1 MKVVVCLDDNNKIQ
15 WVKSFDWYKEHKN
28 WSEEKIVEAVA
39 KSNNIVEAVAK
50 SNNDDNCQSSFAIW
64 ETDGV
69 IGNLVEFLL
78 GDKKYKI
85 YVDIDDL
92 DDSINELSCDLGSM
106 HDDIFHMSQ
115 SMSNIEDMFKEFKE
129 KLAKKGYYHV

>member
-28 WSEEKIVEAVA
+28 WSEEK
-39 KSNNIVEAVAK
+39 IVEAVAK

-85 YVDIDDL
+85 YADIDDL
-92 DDSINELSCDLGSM
+92 DDSINELSSDLGSM
-106 HDDIFHMSQ
+106 HDDIFYMAQ
-115 SMSNIEDMFKEFKE
+115 SMENIENMFKEFKE
-129 KLAKKGYYHV
+129 KLAKKGYYRV

>member
-1 MKVVVCLDDNNKIQ
+1 MKVVVCLDGNNKIQ
-15 WVKSFDWYKEHKN
+15 WVKSFDWYKEHKK

-39 KSNNIVEAVAK
+39 KSNN
-50 SNNDDNCQSSFAIW
+50 DDKCQSLFAIW
-64 ETDGV
+64 EANDA

-85 YVDIDDL
+85 YADIDDL

-106 HDDIFHMSQ
+106 HDDIYHMSQ

-129 KLAKKGYYHV
+129 KLTKKGYYHV

>member
-28 WSEEKIVEAVA
+28 WSEEK
-39 KSNNIVEAVAK
+39 IVEAVAK

-85 YVDIDDL
+85 YADIDDL
-92 DDSINELSCDLGSM
+92 DDSINELSCDLSSIR
-106 HDDIFHMSQ
+106 DDIYHMSN
-115 SMSNIEDMFKEFKE
+115 SMENIEEMFKNFQNNLNKKE
-129 KLAKKGYYHV
+129 YYNV

>member
-15 WVKSFDWYKEHKN
+15 WVKSFEWYKEHKN
-28 WSEEKIVEAVA
+28 WSEEKIVEAVT
-39 KSNNIVEAVAK
+39 K
-50 SNNDDNCQSSFAIW
+50 SNNDDKCQSFFAIW
-64 ETDGV
+64 EANDD

-85 YVDIDDL
+85 YADIDDL
-92 DDSINELSCDLGSM
+92 DDSINELSGDLSSM
-106 HDDIFHMSQ
+106 YDDVFHMSQ

-129 KLAKKGYYHV
+129 KLIKKGYYHV

>member
-15 WVKSFDWYKEHKN
+15 WVKSFDWYKEHKK

-39 KSNNIVEAVAK
+39 KSNN
-50 SNNDDNCQSSFAIW
+50 DDKCQSLFAIW
-64 ETDGV
+64 EANDT

-85 YVDIDDL
+85 YADIDDL
-92 DDSINELSCDLGSM
+92 DDSIDELSGDLYSM

-129 KLAKKGYYHV
+129 KLTKKGYYHV

>member
-1 MKVVVCLDDNNKIQ
+1 MKVVVCLDNTSKIQ

-28 WSEEKIVEAVA
+28 WSEEK
-39 KSNNIVEAVAK
+39 IVEAVAK

-85 YVDIDDL
+85 YADIDDL

-129 KLAKKGYYHV
+129 KLAKKGYYNV

>member
-15 WVKSFDWYKEHKN
+15 WVKSFDWYKEHKK

-39 KSNNIVEAVAK
+39 KSNN
-50 SNNDDNCQSSFAIW
+50 DDKCQSLFAIW
-64 ETDGV
+64 EANDT

-85 YVDIDDL
+85 YADIDDL
-92 DDSINELSCDLGSM
+92 DDSINELSGDLYSM

-129 KLAKKGYYHV
+129 RLAKKGYYRV

>member
-28 WSEEKIVEAVA
+28 WSEEK
-39 KSNNIVEAVAK
+39 IVEAVAK

-85 YVDIDDL
+85 YADIDDL
-92 DDSINELSCDLGSM
+92 DDSINELSSDLGSM
-106 HDDIFHMSQ
+106 HDDIFYMAQ
-115 SMSNIEDMFKEFKE
+115 SMENIENMFKEFKE
-129 KLAKKGYYHV
+129 KLTKKGYYRV

>member
-15 WVKSFDWYKEHKN
+15 WVKSFDWYKEHKK

-39 KSNNIVEAVAK
+39 KSNN
-50 SNNDDNCQSSFAIW
+50 DDKCQSLFAIW
-64 ETDGV
+64 EANDT

-85 YVDIDDL
+85 YADIDDL
-92 DDSINELSCDLGSM
+92 DDSINELSGDLYSM

-129 KLAKKGYYHV
+129 KLTKKGYYHV

>member
-1 MKVVVCLDDNNKIQ
+1 MRVVVCLDGNDKIL

-28 WSEEKIVEAVA
+28 WPEEK
-39 KSNNIVEAVAK
+39 IVEAVAK
-50 SNNDDNCQSSFAIW
+50 SNNDDNCQSSFVIW

-85 YVDIDDL
+85 YADIDDL
-92 DDSINELSCDLGSM
+92 DDSINELSSDLGSM
-106 HDDIFHMSQ
+106 HDDIFHMAR
-115 SMSNIEDMFKEFKE
+115 SMENIENMFKEFKE
-129 KLAKKGYYHV
+129 KLTKKGYYHV

>member
-1 MKVVVCLDDNNKIQ
+1 MKVVVCLDDDSKIR
-15 WVKSFDWYKEHKN
+15 WVKSFDWYKEHKD
-28 WSEEKIVEAVA
+28 WSPKQVENAVS
-39 KSNNIVEAVAK
+39 KG
-50 SNNDDNCQSSFAIW
+50 NNDTNGEYTFEIW
-64 ETDGV
+64 EVDGV
-69 IGNLVEFLL
+69 IANLVEFIL

-85 YVDIDDL
+85 YADIDDL

>member
-1 MKVVVCLDDNNKIQ
+1 MKVVVCLDGNSKIQ

-28 WSEEKIVEAVA
+28 WSEEKIVEAVSKA
-39 KSNNIVEAVAK
+39 NQQEEGTTSYK
-50 SNNDDNCQSSFAIW
+50 IW
-64 ETDGV
+64 EMTG
-69 IGNLVEFLL
+69 ISGNLVEFLL

-85 YVDIDDL
+85 YADIDDL

>member
-39 KSNNIVEAVAK
+39 KSNN
-50 SNNDDNCQSSFAIW
+50 DGNCQSSFAIW

-85 YVDIDDL
+85 YADIDDL
-92 DDSINELSCDLGSM
+92 DDSINELSSDLGSM
-106 HDDIFHMSQ
+106 HDDIFYMAQ
-115 SMSNIEDMFKEFKE
+115 SMENIENMFKEFKE
-129 KLAKKGYYHV
+129 KLAKKGYYRV

>member
-1 MKVVVCLDDNNKIQ
+1 MKVVVCLDGNNKIQ
-15 WVKSFDWYKEHKN
+15 WVKSFDWYKEHKK

-39 KSNNIVEAVAK
+39 KSNN
-50 SNNDDNCQSSFAIW
+50 DDKCQSFFAIW
-64 ETDGV
+64 EANGT

-85 YVDIDDL
+85 YADIDVL
-92 DDSINELSCDLGSM
+92 DDSINELSCYLDSM

-115 SMSNIEDMFKEFKE
+115 SMENIENMFKEFKE
-129 KLAKKGYYHV
+129 KLTKKGYYSV